1 MRIVFWQNMMA
12 FHQSAHI
19 RALAD
24 TPGWEVVWVVQET
37 LRPERAAMGWPIPDP
52 GGARVVVGPSAQ
64 RIREIADESDRDTV
78 HVFGGTRSYE
88 LVRLAVPACL
98 RTPATLGILSE
109 RSDHRG
115 VKGLARLLRGRL
127 EAARLGRRVSFILA
141 IGRGAPE
148 WFQACGYLRERIYPY
163 GYLMETPERLS
174 FPERDPNGVLRLLFL
189 GQFIPRKGGDVLLR
203 GLAGVAAGPWR
214 LRMVGGGPT
223 KAGWSALADRLGLS
237 PQVELTDAMPHAECM
252 QELEYADLLVL
263 PSTRKEG
270 WGAVV
275 SEALMRG
282 VPAICTDECGAADL
296 LRERW
301 RGEVVRA
308 RSVPALSAALERWIA
323 KGPRTSEQT
332 ERIVEW
338 SKCIRGEVAAA
349 YMLDVIR
356 HARGDGPRPEVPWWA
371 GTTPPDTQHAP
382 SSHGIG
388 VTTAAGAGQ
397 EDPRAYCERR

>member
-37 LRPERAAMGWPIPDP
+37 LRPDRAAMGWPVPNAGP
-52 GGARVVVGPSAQ
+52 AQVVVAPSAQ
-64 RIREIADESDRDTV
+64 RIREIADASDRDTV

-127 EAARLGRRVSFILA
+127 EAARLGRRISFILA
-141 IGRGAPE
+141 IGRGAPD
-148 WFQACGYLRERIYPY
+148 WFQAWGYPKDRIHPY
-163 GYLMETPERLS
+163 GYFMETPDEVR
-174 FPERDPNGVLRLLFL
+174 FPERDPKGVVRLLFL
-189 GQFIPRKGGDVLLR
+189 GQFIPRKGGDLLLR
-203 GLAGVAAGPWR
+203 ALAGTDERPWR
-214 LRMVGGGPT
+214 LSLIGSGIEQPNWT
-223 KAGWSALADRLGLS
+223 QLAQALGLS
-237 PQVELTDAMPHAECM
+237 SKVSLEPPLPHAESM
-252 QELEYADLLVL
+252 ERLERADVLVL
-263 PSTRKEG
+263 PSRFDG

-308 RSVPALSAALERWIA
+308 RSVPALRAALERWIA

-338 SKCIRGEVAAA
+338 SKCIRGEVAAT

-356 HARGDGPRPEVPWWA
+356 HARGEGPQPEVPWWRSA
-371 GTTPPDTQHAP
+371 TVP
-382 SSHGIG
+382 
-388 VTTAAGAGQ
+388 
-397 EDPRAYCERR
+397 E